1 MGPDPRPGPW
11 CQVGR
16 AVCVE
21 GGWRGAAAAGGSGH
35 VGSDH
40 GGGEGTRL
48 PAGGSDLVTT
58 CWSLVTQRSVVHYDI
73 NITSWMASPEGNL

>member
-1 MGPDPRPGPW
+1 MGPDPSPGPW

-21 GGWRGAAAAGGSGH
+21 GGWRVAAAAGGSGH

-40 GGGEGTRL
+40 GGGKGTC
-48 PAGGSDLVTT
+48 PQAMSDLFTGVFLL
-58 CWSLVTQRSVVHYDI
+58 SPL
-73 NITSWMASPEGNL
+73 ITIVISTSPSG